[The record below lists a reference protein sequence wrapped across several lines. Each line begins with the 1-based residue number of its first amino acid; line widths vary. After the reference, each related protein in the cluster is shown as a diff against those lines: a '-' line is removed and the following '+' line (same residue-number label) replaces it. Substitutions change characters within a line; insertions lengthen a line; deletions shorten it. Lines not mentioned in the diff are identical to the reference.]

1 MPCVGGGSFFLQM
14 VRCGTVAWPLPF
26 VRRLS
31 MTVIA
36 PLASLAGG
44 YVCLLRFRPW
54 WDAIRGR
61 LYIED
66 RLDAAFGAAWSG
78 TSERVI

>member
-1 MPCVGGGSFFLQM
+1 MPCVCGGSFFLQID
-14 VRCGTVAWPLPF
+14 RCEIGALLLPS

-66 RLDAAFGAAWSG
+66 RLDVPLADVWSG